1 MSGCYAENVT
11 VETDPTHTL
20 EVRENFAQD
29 IRGRFR
35 RVRGLIRRTA
45 GYENDAFG
53 IAQQAEDTGAYDF
66 PTRREQIN
74 AFIEDLKTWIGAE
87 ILEPATFSQLRQG
100 EHWTSEYVRAAYY
113 IGHQGAVG
121 RLNQEGVSAQVIQP
135 DDLLSRPMRVKTLR
149 DLYERTYQNLR
160 GITDDMADI
169 IRTELTEGF
178 AAGENPRK
186 IADRL
191 TDKVSNLQKTR
202 AETLARTEVINAHS
216 EATLDE
222 YENAGVDV
230 VGHGDWQ
237 ATQDT
242 RTCPFC
248 RRISGERFTLDELRG
263 DTAVE
268 FRGQVYRLS
277 PPSHPNG
284 RCAIL
289 PAVGFDGDLPPLSE
303 RVPGEIVS

>member
-1 MSGCYAENVT
+1 
-11 VETDPTHTL
+11 
-20 EVRENFAQD
+20 
-29 IRGRFR
+29 
-35 RVRGLIRRTA
+35 
-45 GYENDAFG
+45 
-53 IAQQAEDTGAYDF
+53 
-66 PTRREQIN
+66 
-74 AFIEDLKTWIGAE
+74 
-87 ILEPATFSQLRQG
+87 
-100 EHWTSEYVRAAYY
+100 
-113 IGHQGAVG
+113 
-121 RLNQEGVSAQVIQP
+121 
-135 DDLLSRPMRVKTLR
+135 MRVKTLR